1 MYGPLFHILIPVLA
15 AIIMNGIIYTFGINK
30 YSEKTE
36 KNKINPYIPPGYI
49 VGSIWVIILGLLGYL
64 HYLIYKKYEA
74 ITFTSLLII
83 FVILFCISYPLITGL
98 KVKTGLLFNLITLIL
113 AFILALFVISESKI
127 MFIYLIPLLVWAS
140 YVNIAFTIQCSEII

>member
-1 MYGPLFHILIPVLA
+1 MYAPLYHILVPVLA

-36 KNKINPYIPPGYI
+36 KSKINPYIPPGYVI
-49 VGSIWVIILGLLGYL
+49 GTIWVIILGLLGYL
-64 HYLIYKKYEA
+64 HYLVYKKYEA
-74 ITFTSLLII
+74 ITFTSLLIV
-83 FVILFCISYPLITGL
+83 FVILFCISYPVITGL
-98 KVKTGLLFNLITLIL
+98 KVKSGLLLNLITLIL
-113 AFILALFVISESKI
+113 AFILALFVITESKY

>member
-1 MYGPLFHILIPVLA
+1 MYGPLYHILVPVLA

-30 YSEKTE
+30 YSEK
-36 KNKINPYIPPGYI
+36 NKINPYIPPGYVI
-49 VGSIWVIILGLLGYL
+49 GTIWVIILGLLGYL

-74 ITFTSLLII
+74 ITFTSLLIL

-98 KVKTGLLFNLITLIL
+98 KVKSGLLLNLITLIL
-113 AFILALFVISESKI
+113 AFILALFVITESKY

>member
-1 MYGPLFHILIPVLA
+1 MYGPLYHILVPVLA

-30 YSEKTE
+30 YSEK
-36 KNKINPYIPPGYI
+36 NKINPYIPPGYVI
-49 VGSIWVIILGLLGYL
+49 GTIWVIILGLLGYL

-74 ITFTSLLII
+74 ITFTSLLIL

-98 KVKTGLLFNLITLIL
+98 RVKSGLLLNLITLIL
-113 AFILALFVISESKI
+113 AFILALFVITESKY

>member
-1 MYGPLFHILIPVLA
+1 MYGPLYHILVPVLT

-36 KNKINPYIPPGYI
+36 KNKINPYIPPGYVI
-49 VGSIWVIILGLLGYL
+49 GTIWVIILGLLGYL
-64 HYLIYKKYEA
+64 HYLVYKKYDS

-83 FVILFCISYPLITGL
+83 FTILFCISYPLITGL
-98 KVKTGLLFNLITLIL
+98 RVKSGLLLNLITLIL
-113 AFILALFVISESKI
+113 SFILALFVITESKY

>member
-1 MYGPLFHILIPVLA
+1 MYGPLYHILVPVVA
-15 AIIMNGIIYTFGINK
+15 AIIMNGIIYTLGINK

-36 KNKINPYIPPGYI
+36 KNKINLYIPPGYI
-49 VGSIWVIILGLLGYL
+49 IGTIWVIILGLLGYL

-98 KVKTGLLFNLITLIL
+98 KVKSGLLLNLITLIL
-113 AFILALFVISESKI
+113 AFILALFVITESKY

-140 YVNIAFTIQCSEII
+140 YVNIAFTIQCAEII

>member
-1 MYGPLFHILIPVLA
+1 
-15 AIIMNGIIYTFGINK
+15 MNGIIYTFGINK
-30 YSEKTE
+30 YSEK
-36 KNKINPYIPPGYI
+36 NKINPYIPPGYVI
-49 VGSIWVIILGLLGYL
+49 GTIWVIILGLLGYL

-74 ITFTSLLII
+74 ITFTSLLIL

-98 KVKTGLLFNLITLIL
+98 KVKSGLLLNLITLIL
-113 AFILALFVISESKI
+113 AFILALFVITESKY

>member
-1 MYGPLFHILIPVLA
+1 MYGPLYHILVPVLA

-30 YSEKTE
+30 YSEK
-36 KNKINPYIPPGYI
+36 NKINPYIPPGYVI
-49 VGSIWVIILGLLGYL
+49 GTIWVIILGLLGYL

-74 ITFTSLLII
+74 ITFTSLLIV

-98 KVKTGLLFNLITLIL
+98 KVKSGLLLNLITLIL
-113 AFILALFVISESKI
+113 AFILALFVITESKY

-140 YVNIAFTIQCSEII
+140 YVNIAFTIQCAEII